1 MICYKAVTEMK
12 KEKGYIGR
20 LRTQCETA
28 GERKLDPPTT

>member
-1 MICYKAVTEMK
+1 MICYKAITKMK

-28 GERKLDPPTT
+28 GK